1 MDLGSGALTA
11 SFGRSNLLNMMSSS
25 DDDLSADVSI
35 GAIEDGK
42 SADCAPNSNAD
53 ECQVNWQ

>member
-1 MDLGSGALTA
+1 
-11 SFGRSNLLNMMSSS
+11 
-25 DDDLSADVSI
+25 VSI